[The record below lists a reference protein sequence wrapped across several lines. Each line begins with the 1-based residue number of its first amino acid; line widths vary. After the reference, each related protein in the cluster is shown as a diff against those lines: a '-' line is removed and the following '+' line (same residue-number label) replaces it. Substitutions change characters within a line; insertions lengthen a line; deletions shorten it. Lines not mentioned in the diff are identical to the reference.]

1 MPKAIGSTRAEKKS
15 YVVSSSS
22 NDTDGGMLEGSSESE
37 GSENE
42 PLAHVIHQLAVNKGD
57 YVLVKF
63 AKKQHMS
70 YDAGRVV
77 RIDKREDEMQ
87 TTYMKRND
95 MHKNDAVTFRNRG
108 PGMARRARHHH
119 KAVRANNSW

>member
-1 MPKAIGSTRAEKKS
+1 M
-15 YVVSSSS
+15 
-22 NDTDGGMLEGSSESE
+22 N
-37 GSENE
+37 
-42 PLAHVIHQLAVNKGD
+42 

-77 RIDKREDEMQ
+77 GIDKREDEMQ

-108 PGMARRARHHH
+108 PGMARRARHHRE
-119 KAVRANNSW
+119 AVRANNSW